1 MVFFDQF
8 SKYLIEANFNLYEST
23 NIIPFLNFTFIKNFG
38 GAFNLFND
46 ASLNLGLIFILLVS
60 LICFI
65 FFWQFLPI
73 LYSKKFFSKKG
84 FWSLILA
91 GGLGN
96 LLDRIIRGYVVDF
109 IDITFNPYVFNLAD
123 CFVTL
128 GIIFLL
134 FDSFLCINLM
144 QSKTIKL
151 ANPRGFCAG
160 VDRAIDIVNIALDK
174 FGPPVYVRHEVVH
187 NRKVVQDLKIRGAR
201 FVDNLDEVPEGS
213 VTIFSAHGVSEKVES
228 QAKKYNL
235 NFLTLLAHLLLKY
248 IWKSLNML
256 SKEETSL

>member
-1 MVFFDQF
+1 MKKESFFKTQKLFFLTALIISLVFFDQF

-60 LICFI
+60 LICFKERI
-65 FFWQFLPI
+65 
-73 LYSKKFFSKKG
+73 

-96 LLDRIIRGYVVDF
+96 LSDRIIRGYVVDF

-134 FDSFLCINLM
+134 FDSF
-144 QSKTIKL
+144 
-151 ANPRGFCAG
+151 F
-160 VDRAIDIVNIALDK
+160 
-174 FGPPVYVRHEVVH
+174 VH
-187 NRKVVQDLKIRGAR
+187 
-201 FVDNLDEVPEGS
+201 
-213 VTIFSAHGVSEKVES
+213 
-228 QAKKYNL
+228 
-235 NFLTLLAHLLLKY
+235 
-248 IWKSLNML
+248 KSDA
-256 SKEETSL
+256 E